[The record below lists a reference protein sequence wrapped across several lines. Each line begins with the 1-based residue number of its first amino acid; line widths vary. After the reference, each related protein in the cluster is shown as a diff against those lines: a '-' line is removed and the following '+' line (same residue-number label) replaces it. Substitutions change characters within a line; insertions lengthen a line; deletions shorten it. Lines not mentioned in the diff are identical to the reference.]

1 MEDGTDAAGEPV
13 REHLEPA
20 DAFALLGDETR
31 LAIVRTL
38 AEWSDEAPP
47 TFAELR
53 RAVGVDDPGR
63 FNYHLGRLR
72 GHFLVKDGESYRT
85 TYAGEKVYEALAT
98 GTFTERVDERSGPAG
113 HDCPIC
119 GAAMDARYADGSLS
133 MSCPRHDEVVRVT
146 LPPRAAAGRDL
157 SALVRLA
164 DLEAR
169 RTHNHLTEGV
179 CPRCWATLSEP
190 VYTADVPDAW
200 ADTDD
205 ESAADD
211 GRESDTG
218 VLVRFDC
225 ENCGSS
231 LGSSTELFLSMTAD
245 GVAFFADHG
254 VDALERGVLSLPSEF
269 DHSESRLRRDENG
282 EITGVTVAATLDG
295 ETLTGELDDRARLVS
310 ASREPAD

>member
-1 MEDGTDAAGEPV
+1 MDDGSDVTGEPV

-31 LAIVRTL
+31 LEIVQTL
-38 AEWSDEAPP
+38 AEWSGEEPP

-113 HDCPIC
+113 HDCPLC
-119 GAAMDARYADGSLS
+119 GAAMEARYADGSLS
-133 MSCPRHDEVVRVT
+133 MSCPTHGEVVRVT

-157 SALVRLA
+157 SGLVRLA

-190 VYTADVPDAW
+190 IYTAELPDTW
-200 ADTDD
+200 A
-205 ESAADD
+205 AADED
-211 GRESDTG
+211 DAGSESSPG

-225 ENCGSS
+225 ENCGTS

-282 EITGVTVAATLDG
+282 EVTGATVAATLNG
-295 ETLTGELDDRARLVS
+295 ETLTAELDERAGLVC
-310 ASREPAD
+310 ASRGPAD

>member
-1 MEDGTDAAGEPV
+1 MDDGTDAGEEPV

-38 AEWSDEAPP
+38 AEWSTEKPP

-98 GTFTERVDERSGPAG
+98 GTFTERVDERSGPVD
-113 HDCPIC
+113 HDCPLC
-119 GAAMDARYADGSLS
+119 GAAMEARYADGSLS
-133 MSCPRHDEVVRVT
+133 MSCPTHDEVVRVT

-157 SALVRLA
+157 SGLVRLA

-169 RTHNHLTEGV
+169 RMHNHLTEGV

-190 VYTADVPDAW
+190 IYTAEVPATW
-200 ADTDD
+200 A
-205 ESAADD
+205 AADED
-211 GRESDTG
+211 GDGSESNSA
-218 VLVRFDC
+218 VMVRFDC
-225 ENCGSS
+225 ENCGTS

-254 VDALERGVLSLPSEF
+254 VDALEREVLSLPSEF
-269 DHSESRLRRDENG
+269 DHSESRLRRDESG
-282 EITGVTVAATLDG
+282 EVTGVTVAVSLDG
-295 ETLTGELDDRARLVS
+295 ETLTAELDERAGLVC
-310 ASREPAD
+310 ASRGPTD

>member
-1 MEDGTDAAGEPV
+1 MDEPSDASEGGSV
-13 REHLEPA
+13 QEHLEPA

-31 LAIVRTL
+31 LEIVRTL
-38 AEWSDEAPP
+38 AEWAAAEPP

-53 RAVGVDDPGR
+53 RSVGVDDPGR

-113 HDCPIC
+113 HDCPLC
-119 GAAMDARYADGSLS
+119 GTAMEARYADGSLS
-133 MSCPRHDEVVRVT
+133 MSCPTHDEVVRVT

-157 SALVRLA
+157 SGLVRLA

-190 VYTADVPDAW
+190 SYTAEVPDTW
-200 ADTDD
+200 A
-205 ESAADD
+205 AADEDDD
-211 GRESDTG
+211 GSESSPG

-225 ENCGSS
+225 ENCGTS

-269 DHSESRLRRDENG
+269 DHSESRLRRDESG
-282 EITGVTVAATLDG
+282 EVVGATVAATLDG
-295 ETLTGELDDRARLVS
+295 ETLTAELDERAGLVC
-310 ASREPAD
+310 ASRGPAD

>member
-1 MEDGTDAAGEPV
+1 MDDGTDGDGEPV

-31 LAIVRTL
+31 LEIVRTL
-38 AEWSDEAPP
+38 AEWSTGEPP

-53 RAVGVDDPGR
+53 RTVGVSDPGR

-113 HDCPIC
+113 HDCPLC
-119 GAAMDARYADGSLS
+119 GAAMEARYADGSLS
-133 MSCPRHDEVVRVT
+133 MSCPTHDEVVRVT

-157 SALVRLA
+157 SGLVRLA

-190 VYTADVPDAW
+190 IYTAELPDTW
-200 ADTDD
+200 A
-205 ESAADD
+205 AADED
-211 GRESDTG
+211 DAGSESSPG

-225 ENCGSS
+225 ENCGTS

-269 DHSESRLRRDENG
+269 DHSESRLRRDESG
-282 EITGVTVAATLDG
+282 EVVGATVAATLDG
-295 ETLTGELDDRARLVS
+295 ETLTAELDERAGLVC
-310 ASREPAD
+310 ASRGPAD